1 MPKIAPADDDV
12 GIDPTPCYATDAE
25 IALAEHLRRQLE
37 ERYFGTSATT
47 LLVRERWD
55 NVH

>member
-1 MPKIAPADDDV
+1 MPNNAPADDDA
-12 GIDPTPCYATDAE
+12 GIDPTPRYATDAE
-25 IALAEHLRRQLE
+25 IALAAHLRRQLE

-47 LLVRERWD
+47 FPVPARPA